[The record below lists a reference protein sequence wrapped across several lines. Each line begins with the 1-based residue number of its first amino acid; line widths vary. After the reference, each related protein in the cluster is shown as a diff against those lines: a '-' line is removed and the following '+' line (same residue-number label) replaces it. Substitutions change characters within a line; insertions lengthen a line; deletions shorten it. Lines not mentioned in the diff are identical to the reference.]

1 MTLRDKSVIITG
13 AGRGIGQAIAV
24 ELARRGARVFCSARH
39 KDQLQATERLIKNQ
53 GGTVATLVA
62 DVTDREQVGKMAAAA
77 LRAFGRIDVLIN
89 NAGSFRAVGAL
100 WEVSSE
106 AWRQDVTTN
115 LLGPFLCCQAVLPSM
130 MKQRQGIIV
139 NLAGG
144 GIDRPFLGASGYGS
158 SKTGLMRLTDTLAFE
173 LQQAGYSSIQVYGI
187 DPGFTRT
194 GMTERIP
201 KTKQGAK
208 WIPDMEEWFR
218 LGKDHPPQEAAEAV
232 AQLIQISQPALSG
245 RVFFWHQKF
254 AEIDRRAQDIRARD
268 TFQIRYLTNF

>member
-1 MTLRDKSVIITG
+1 MIKS
-13 AGRGIGQAIAV
+13 
-24 ELARRGARVFCSARH
+24 H
-39 KDQLQATERLIKNQ
+39 
-53 GGTVATLVA
+53 GGTVATIVA
-62 DVTDREQVGKMAAAA
+62 DVTDRKQVGKMAAAA

-100 WEVSSE
+100 WEVSPE
-106 AWRQDVTTN
+106 NWRQDMTTN
-115 LLGPFLCCQAVLPSM
+115 LFGPYLCCQAVLPSM
-130 MKQRQGIIV
+130 MKQRHGIII

-173 LQQAGYSSIQVYGI
+173 LRQAGYAGIQVYGI

-194 GMTERIP
+194 AMTERIP
-201 KTKQGAK
+201 RTKEGAK
-208 WIPDMEEWFR
+208 WIPEMEEWFR
-218 LGKDHPPQEAAEAV
+218 VGKDHPAKEAAEAV
-232 AQLIQISQPALSG
+232 AQLIQISQPTLSG

-254 AEIDRRAQDIRARD
+254 AEIDRRAQDIQARD